1 MAIDQLLVGMAAV
14 TALAAA
20 ARSTWSPCGLSVLSS
35 ITPFGERGRGNRY
48 WATASWFV
56 AGAAAGGAALG
67 TAAAGVAL
75 VVSATGV
82 TGHPVA
88 VASLAATAA
97 AAGAAL
103 DAGQFGGVLPLVRRQ
118 VNDRWLS
125 RYRSWVY
132 AAGFGWQ
139 IGTGVLTYVMTCA
152 VVLTVALAALT
163 GSVLVAFGVAT
174 GFGTL
179 RGLAVLLTSRADS
192 PQSLRGLHR
201 RLDRAGEPVRRVA
214 ISVQALVAAVS
225 LGWVSPAALVG
236 VGAFGVAVLVT
247 RRSRKPAA
255 TAGAAER

>member
-1 MAIDQLLVGMAAV
+1 MAFDQLLVGMAAV

-20 ARSTWSPCGLSVLSS
+20 ARSTWSPCGLSMLSS

-56 AGAAAGGAALG
+56 AGAAAGGASLG
-67 TAAAGVAL
+67 AVAAGLAL
-75 VVSATGV
+75 IVSSTGLG
-82 TGHPVA
+82 GHPV
-88 VASLAATAA
+88 VVVSLAAAVA

-103 DAGQFGGVLPLVRRQ
+103 DAGVFGDVLPVVRRQ
-118 VNDRWLS
+118 VDDRWLS
-125 RYRSWVY
+125 RYRSWAY

-152 VVLTVALAALT
+152 VALAVVLGALT
-163 GSVLVAFGVAT
+163 GDALVAFGVAT

-201 RLDRAGEPVRRVA
+201 RLDRAGEPVRWA
-214 ISVQALVAAVS
+214 ATSAQALAAAVS
-225 LGWVSPAALVG
+225 LGWLSPDALVG
-236 VGAFGVAVLVT
+236 VGVLSAAVMLA
-247 RRSRKPAA
+247 RRSRRPAA
-255 TAGAAER
+255 TAHAAER